1 MSKYYINNWKTLM
14 TSLFEK
20 FHEAQKATN
29 DEHYST
35 ISVRTPAEI
44 TSMVETVSTVTQ
56 EAVMNMF
63 TSSLS
68 LYLANY
74 LLEDVRNI
82 DLIKQVLNEQYDKY
96 GDELENMV
104 SGSCIEVLESESI
117 LKISNYFDY
126 ESLLLKVKNSP
137 E

>member
-1 MSKYYINNWKTLM
+1 M

-29 DEHYST
+29 DQHYST

-56 EAVMNMF
+56 EAVINMF

-68 LYLANY
+68 SYLANY

-82 DLIKQVLNEQYDKY
+82 DLIKQVLNEQYDKH
-96 GDELENMV
+96 GHELESMV
-104 SGSCIEVLESESI
+104 SGSCIEVLESENV
-117 LKISNYFDY
+117 LKVSNYFDY
-126 ESLLLKVKNSP
+126 DSLLLKFQDSA

>member
-1 MSKYYINNWKTLM
+1 MSKYYINNWKILM

-20 FHEAQKATN
+20 FNEAQKASN

-35 ISVRTPAEI
+35 ISVRTPSEI
-44 TSMVETVSTVTQ
+44 ASMVETVSTVTQ
-56 EAVMNMF
+56 ESVINMF

-68 LYLANY
+68 SYLASY
-74 LLEDVRNI
+74 LLEDSRNM
-82 DLIKQVLNEQYDKY
+82 DLIKQVLDEQYDKH
-96 GDELENMV
+96 DHEVEKMV
-104 SGSCIEVLESESI
+104 SGSCIEVLEDENI

-126 ESLLLKVKNSP
+126 ESLLLKFKENP

>member
-1 MSKYYINNWKTLM
+1 M

-35 ISVRTPAEI
+35 ISVRTPAEL
-44 TSMVETVSTVTQ
+44 TSMVETISTVTQ

-68 LYLANY
+68 SYLANY
-74 LLEDVRNI
+74 LLEDVGNI
-82 DLIKQVLNEQYDKY
+82 DLIKQVLNEQYDKH
-96 GDELENMV
+96 GRELEKMV
-104 SGSCIEVLESESI
+104 SGSCIEVLENESI
-117 LKISNYFDY
+117 LKVSNYVDY
-126 ESLLLKVKNSP
+126 DSLLLKFMDSK

>member
-1 MSKYYINNWKTLM
+1 M

-20 FHEAQKATN
+20 FHEAQKASN

-35 ISVRTPAEI
+35 ISVRTPSEI
-44 TSMVETVSTVTQ
+44 ASMVETVSTVTQ
-56 EAVMNMF
+56 ESVINMF

-68 LYLANY
+68 SYLASY
-74 LLEDVRNI
+74 LLEDSRNME
-82 DLIKQVLNEQYDKY
+82 LIKQVLDEQYDKH

-126 ESLLLKVKNSP
+126 ESLLLKVQDSP

>member
-1 MSKYYINNWKTLM
+1 M

-35 ISVRTPAEI
+35 ISVRTPAEL

-74 LLEDVRNI
+74 LLEDVGNI
-82 DLIKQVLNEQYDKY
+82 DLIRLVLNEQYDKH
-96 GDELENMV
+96 GRELEKMV

-117 LKISNYFDY
+117 LKVSNYVDY
-126 ESLLLKVKNSP
+126 DSLLLKFMDSK

>member
-1 MSKYYINNWKTLM
+1 M

-56 EAVMNMF
+56 ESVINMF

-68 LYLANY
+68 SYLANY
-74 LLEDVRNI
+74 LLEDSRNI
-82 DLIKQVLNEQYDKY
+82 DLIKHVLDEQYDKH
-96 GDELENMV
+96 DSELKNMV
-104 SGSCIEVLESESI
+104 SGSCIEVLESENI
-117 LKISNYFDY
+117 LKVSNYIDFDAI
-126 ESLLLKVKNSP
+126 LLKRQDIPK
-137 E
+137 

>member
-1 MSKYYINNWKTLM
+1 M

-63 TSSLS
+63 TSSL
-68 LYLANY
+68 
-74 LLEDVRNI
+74 
-82 DLIKQVLNEQYDKY
+82 
-96 GDELENMV
+96 V